1 MKRNHSNFF
10 EILFQSKNTY
20 IALFPVFIFCSF
32 SLLDTMATASTRIDI
47 NKFTDTSNDH
57 SNLRGEIWYGNAS
70 WYGSRFHGK
79 KTSNGEKFDRKEL
92 TAAHKFL
99 PFNTKVLVTNLKNK
113 KSVIVRINDRGPF
126 VGNRIIDLSEEAADK
141 IDVRKEGVAYIKL
154 QVMTPLIDNNG
165 SSGENISEN

>member
-1 MKRNHSNFF
+1 M
-10 EILFQSKNTY
+10 
-20 IALFPVFIFCSF
+20 PVFIFCFF
-32 SLLDTMATASTRIDI
+32 SLLDTMAAASTRIDT
-47 NKFTDTSNDH
+47 NRFTNTSNDY
-57 SNLRGEIWYGNAS
+57 SDLRGEIWYGNAS

-113 KSVIVRINDRGPF
+113 KSVVVRINDRGPF
-126 VGNRIIDLSEEAADK
+126 VSNRIIDLSEEAADK

-154 QVMTPLIDNNG
+154 QVMTPFIDN
-165 SSGENISEN
+165 SSHGEENIAEN